1 MFKRIAG
8 AIFVGWLL
16 WVGSAMCARVAHG
29 GGIPENCYQ
38 YQKELTKQV
47 HTVFGVD
54 APVATFAAQIQQ
66 ESGCRP
72 TAISPVGAQG
82 LTQFMP
88 ATAREL
94 AARYP
99 TELGPADPLNWKWA
113 IAAQVRY
120 MHDIVKTPWRT
131 QCDWYAAK
139 LSAYNGGEGWL
150 RRDQL
155 KCEANPKPAGE
166 CHGCL
171 RDVWWNNVETSP
183 DKRRAPQFIGENRGY
198 PRRILYA
205 LEPSY
210 VKAQWGAGACYAA
223 TGK

>member
-1 MFKRIAG
+1 MFKRIVG
-8 AIFVGWLL
+8 AFLLGWLL
-16 WVGSAMCARVAHG
+16 WGGSAMFADFAHG
-29 GGIPENCYQ
+29 AGIPESCYR
-38 YQKELTKQV
+38 YQKELIKQV
-47 HTVFGVD
+47 HNVFGLD
-54 APVATFAAQIQQ
+54 APIATFAAQIQQ

-72 TAISPVGAQG
+72 SAVSPVGAQG

-94 AARYP
+94 AERYP

-113 IAAQVRY
+113 IGAQVRY
-120 MHDIVKTPWRT
+120 MHDIVKVPWRT
-131 QCDWYAAK
+131 PCDWFAAK

-155 KCEANPKPAGE
+155 KCDARPRCA
-166 CHGCL
+166 

-205 LEPSY
+205 IEPNY
-210 VKAQWGAGACYAA
+210 VKADWGKGACYVKPA
-223 TGK
+223 K